1 MPSTTTARTG
11 CVVVAA
17 GSGSRLG
24 AGVPKAFVDL
34 GGRPLL
40 VHAVSRVLASGA
52 VGHVVVVVP
61 EQWLD
66 RASGLV
72 SEARAS
78 GSTSGTGVVGVRAA
92 SGPGD
97 APSVTVTTGSA
108 EAGAGHGDVPTV
120 SAGAEA
126 DADNA
131 PSVTVVAGGA
141 ERQDS
146 VAIGLAALPDDVDVV
161 LVHDAARCL
170 APPSL
175 VARVV
180 RAVRAGH
187 AAVVPGL
194 PVADTIKL
202 VGDSHGN
209 GGSEGAEP
217 VRETVD
223 RSRLRIAQTPQG
235 FDRATLDAAHAAAA
249 TEAARAPATMVG
261 RAGDDVATTA
271 KATTVTAAG
280 TTATAPLYTDDAEM
294 AELVTEVTVV
304 PGDPLAFKITGPQDL
319 AYAGWLLSTTA
330 SDADTAPG

>member
-24 AGVPKAFVDL
+24 ADVPKAFVDL
-34 GGRPLL
+34 GGLPLL

-78 GSTSGTGVVGVRAA
+78 GSTSGIGVVGARAA
-92 SGPGD
+92 SDPGD
-97 APSVTVTTGSA
+97 APTVTVTAGSA
-108 EAGAGHGDVPTV
+108 EADAGTDNAPTVTVTAGGTEADAGPGDVPT
-120 SAGAEA
+120 
-126 DADNA
+126 
-131 PSVTVVAGGA
+131 VTVVAGGA

-146 VAIGLAALPDDVDVV
+146 VAAGLAALPDDVDVV

-202 VGDSHGN
+202 VGDSHGKDDSHGN
-209 GGSEGAEP
+209 GDSEDAEP

-223 RSRLRIAQTPQG
+223 RTRLRIAQTPQG

-249 TEAARAPATMVG
+249 
-261 RAGDDVATTA
+261 
-271 KATTVTAAG
+271 
-280 TTATAPLYTDDAEM
+280 APLYTDDAEM

-319 AYAGWLLSTTA
+319 AYAAWLLSTTA
-330 SDADTAPG
+330 SDADADTAPG